1 MIKKTFTPEIGQ
13 APQYRI
19 ALDIPGELKSLII
32 LAIEEAGEMGITTDG
47 IRRRTQ
53 GGRFFGQLV
62 SSAIQEMVEE
72 GALEVEKVQPE
83 GGRGRPRQVVRKG
96 NGDCGH

>member
-1 MIKKTFTPEIGQ
+1 MIKKTSTPEIE
-13 APQYRI
+13 
-19 ALDIPGELKSLII
+19 LDIPGELKTLIVT
-32 LAIEEAGEMGITTDG
+32 AIDEAGEMGITTDG

-53 GGRFFGQLV
+53 GGRFFGQLI
-62 SSAIQEMVEE
+62 SAAIQQMVQE

-96 NGDCGH
+96 NGNCGH